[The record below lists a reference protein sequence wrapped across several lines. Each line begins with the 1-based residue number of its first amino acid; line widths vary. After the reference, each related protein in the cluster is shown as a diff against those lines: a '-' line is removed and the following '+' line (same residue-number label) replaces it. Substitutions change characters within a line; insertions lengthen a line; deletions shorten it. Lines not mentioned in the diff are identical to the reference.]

1 MISPYI
7 DHKIKNIF
15 SLFKDPNK
23 KDQDQRIYVEIYG
36 LLHDEMIRF
45 VEDNINDEEM
55 KALGERITAI
65 EKKEESLDRFS
76 QIYPLIIKSLMNIP
90 NYEYRL
96 YKRLDYFVS
105 NLFIDNIK
113 DNLQRNNQDESN

>member
-15 SLFKDPNK
+15 SIFKDPNK